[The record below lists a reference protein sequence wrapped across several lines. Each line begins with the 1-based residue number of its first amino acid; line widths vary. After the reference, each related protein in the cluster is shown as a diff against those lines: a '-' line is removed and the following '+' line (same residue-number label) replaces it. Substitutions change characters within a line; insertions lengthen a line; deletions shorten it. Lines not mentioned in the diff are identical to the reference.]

1 MEDMLTPGNVIVVAI
16 VLVGLV
22 VGVRRA
28 VDGLVRGRSCCSD
41 GTAPRRNRSVP
52 VADVDELHYPFSV
65 ELPIGGMS
73 CQGCADALAD
83 ALNSVPET
91 CATVDLAT
99 KTARIRS
106 RNPIDIDAYA
116 AAVRNAGY
124 RVIRP

>member
-1 MEDMLTPGNVIVVAI
+1 MEDVLTPGNVIVVAI
-16 VLVGLV
+16 VLIGLV

-41 GTAPRRNRSVP
+41 GATPRRSRSVP
-52 VADVDELHYPFSV
+52 AADVDELHYPFSI
-65 ELPIGGMS
+65 ELLIGGMS
-73 CQGCADALAD
+73 CQGCADAVAD

-91 CATVDLAT
+91 WATVDLAT
-99 KTARIRS
+99 KTACVRS
-106 RNPIDIDAYA
+106 RNPIDIDTYE

>member
-22 VGVRRA
+22 VGIRRA

-41 GTAPRRNRSVP
+41 GAAPRRNRSVP
-52 VADVDELHYPFSV
+52 VADVDELHYPFSA
-65 ELPIGGMS
+65 ELHIGGMS
-73 CQGCADALAD
+73 CQGCADTVAD

-91 CATVDLAT
+91 WATVDLAT

-106 RNPIDIDAYA
+106 RNPIDIDVCAT
-116 AAVRNAGY
+116 AVRNAGY